1 MNPCAVARQTF
12 VAVAAVA
19 LLGACERTPSA
30 PAAAKP
36 AAHAPQ
42 PATTPQT
49 NTPAAEKGLGTAP
62 PAKLDHVLPGALA
75 PDTGPAQLRALFG
88 ADQVEI
94 SDHLPGAEGEEF
106 RGVILYPKDSALRA
120 YLYFQDSQQL
130 RGLSNVVVREPDSRW
145 RLDNGVSMGM
155 RLAELVRLNGKPI
168 RFSGL
173 DWDYGGAISDWN
185 GGRLAAKDG
194 DPVIR
199 HARLDRNAQASTAQD
214 AYPSGD
220 SEFSSDDKR
229 YPQQGELLSVGELR
243 VSFPGEDDL

>member
-1 MNPCAVARQTF
+1 MSTRATASRVFIAIAV
-12 VAVAAVA
+12 VA
-19 LLGACERTPSA
+19 LLGACERTPSTP
-30 PAAAKP
+30 PAAAP
-36 AAHAPQ
+36 V
-42 PATTPQT
+42 ATTPQ
-49 NTPAAEKGLGTAP
+49 PAATAQTTAP
-62 PAKLDHVLPGALA
+62 VADSIDTAAPAELDYVLPGALA

-94 SDHLPGAEGEEF
+94 SEHLPGAEGEEF
-106 RGVILYPKDSALRA
+106 RGVILYPKDPALRA

-130 RGLSNVVVREPDSRW
+130 RGLASVVVRDPGSRW
-145 RLDNGVSMGM
+145 RLDNGVRMGM

-173 DWDYGGAISDWN
+173 DWDYGGAITNWN
-185 GGRLAAKDG
+185 GGRLAARDG

-199 HARLDRNAQASTAQD
+199 HARLDRNEQASTAAD

-220 SEFSSDDKR
+220 REFSSDDKR